1 MKGRIKV
8 IDGIYP
14 VTVDEAIYISGT
26 NKTIKDKI
34 EFSKYITKIK
44 DKTSELAEE
53 SVDVVDDL
61 VDSGKKVFNS
71 FSQKANKK
79 TGSGETSKTDKKEN
93 SSGRSY
99 IKIDTD

>member
-1 MKGRIKV
+1 MKGKIKV

-44 DKTSELAEE
+44 DKTSNL
-53 SVDVVDDL
+53 
-61 VDSGKKVFNS
+61 F
-71 FSQKANKK
+71 
-79 TGSGETSKTDKKEN
+79 DKDNIEINEN
-93 SSGRSY
+93 SKKILFKEVLKRNY
-99 IKIDTD
+99 KNIKIYYEKFGLTKEGVPPPI